1 VDRLTDWQL
10 GRLRGMVL
18 EYSIILRESIAWE
31 LDDIQLIADLLLEV
45 IEERE
50 REAQKSNQK

>member
-1 VDRLTDWQL
+1 MDRLTDWQL

-18 EYSIILRESIAWE
+18 EYSVILRESIAWE

>member
-1 VDRLTDWQL
+1 
-10 GRLRGMVL
+10 MVL

>member
-1 VDRLTDWQL
+1 MDRLTDWQL

>member
-1 VDRLTDWQL
+1 MDRLTDWQL
-10 GRLRGMVL
+10 GRLRGIVL
-18 EYSIILRESIAWE
+18 EYSVILRESIAWE